1 MRFLISFLSVI
12 LVALSQCHRSLA
24 VETEGIPETSLKVP
38 PMGPEKSIST
48 YLPSPTA
55 PGQGLAVNVIYPTR
69 TRYKE
74 GAPVVVVASGGEAA
88 SGLEFSTHASQ
99 SGFAEVRFAFPG
111 GGKAGFASSGTY
123 DFRGPASQQA
133 LRDVLLFAAGKKVDA
148 QGRTINKLVPAKLY
162 NSTVGLIGW
171 SNGGN
176 IALITLAKAASQLNF
191 VGWMAFYETPLGSM
205 FFPPALGGASDFVQN
220 KHYREGSAATG
231 KPLVDYR
238 KLAYQA
244 VGQKNIGM
252 HKKLGQPEIS
262 GVLFFDENGNKLWE
276 EDTEFAFPYASY
288 TGLNKQIYPPAV
300 TQAMQRVGLFKE
312 GWPSTVATLPESQK
326 YFDERDGST
335 YLSDLAKARPD
346 LLVTVVGSQL
356 DHLQRQPDNPHI
368 PLNYNG
374 WLSNRLKFVRL
385 NPDPVYVGAVSGMN
399 LANFRNNKPNSSIDA
414 SDINAY
420 LEPEGL
426 VPDYIYI
433 ESAIAELS
441 DRRKANNYKRTL
453 EAPIVMY
460 FNGALPSLDK
470 NSAPIENRLK

>member
-1 MRFLISFLSVI
+1 MRFLISFFLIV
-12 LVALSQCHRSLA
+12 LFALSQCHSSLA

-48 YLPSPTA
+48 FVPSTAA
-55 PGQGLAVNVIYPTR
+55 PGQGLAVNVIYPSR

-111 GGKAGFASSGTY
+111 GGKPGFASSGTY

-133 LRDVLLFAAGKKVDA
+133 LRDVLLFAAGKKNDV
-148 QGRTINKLVPAKLY
+148 QGRSINKLVPQKLY
-162 NSTVGLIGW
+162 NSTIGMIGW

-176 IALITLAKAASQLNF
+176 IALITLAKFAAQLNF
-191 VGWMAFYETPLGSM
+191 VGWLAFYETPLGAM
-205 FFPPALGGASDFVQN
+205 FYPPSLGGASDFVQN

-238 KLAYQA
+238 KLSYQA
-244 VGQKNIGM
+244 VGQKNIGA
-252 HKKLGQPEIS
+252 HKKLGEPELS

-276 EDTEFAFPYASY
+276 EDTEFAFPYASVA
-288 TGLNKQIYPPAV
+288 GFNKQIYPPAV
-300 TQAMQRVGLFKE
+300 TQALQRMNVFKE
-312 GWPSTVATLPESQK
+312 GWPSTVATLAESQK
-326 YFDERDGST
+326 YFDERDGSI

-346 LLVTVVGSQL
+346 LLVMVVGTQI
-356 DHLQRQPDNPHI
+356 DHLQRQTDNPHI

-385 NPDPVYVGAVSGMN
+385 NPDPAYVAAVSGMN
-399 LANFRNNKPNSSIDA
+399 SGNFRNNKPNSSVDA
-414 SDINAY
+414 SDINEY

-426 VPDYIYI
+426 VPDYVYI
-433 ESAIAELS
+433 ESAIAEMS
-441 DRRKANNYKRTL
+441 DRKKSNNYKRTL

-460 FNGALPSLDK
+460 FNGALPTLDK
-470 NSAPIENRLK
+470 STAPIENRLK